1 MNRFLAASWLLWLWI
16 LTAGRLNAQTTTYV
30 TSKGET
36 SFFSETPA
44 ENISAS
50 NKKTQ
55 VLLNSSTGDIAVR
68 MKMTD
73 FIFPNK
79 LMQEHFNENYMESE
93 KFPVATF
100 SGKLTS
106 PVDLGKEGIYRVAV
120 KGLLLVHGVSKDKTI
135 EGTVEVKKGKIV
147 VRADFDVALE
157 EHNIEVPK
165 IVFLKIARVV
175 KVKALYTLDAR

>member
-1 MNRFLAASWLLWLWI
+1 MNRFLCASWLLLLWI
-16 LTAGRLNAQTTTYV
+16 LTTGWLNAQTTTYI

-44 ENISAS
+44 ENISAA
-50 NKKTQ
+50 NKKSQ
-55 VLLNSSTGDIAVR
+55 VLLNPSTGDIAVR

-100 SGKLTS
+100 RGKLTS
-106 PVDLGKEGIYRVAV
+106 PVDFGKDGIYSVSV
-120 KGLLLVHGVSKDKTI
+120 KGMLLVHGVSKDKTI
-135 EGTVEVKKGKIV
+135 EGTLEVKKGKVV

-157 EHNIEVPK
+157 DHKIEVPK
-165 IVFLKIARVV
+165 IVFLKIAQVI
-175 KVKALYTLDAR
+175 KVKALYTMDAR